1 MNILIESGG
10 EGDMGSDRILEGR
23 VEKKNVSGYAVL
35 HRGKRSGVAAQE
47 VQYLCGMGVFD

>member
-1 MNILIESGG
+1 
-10 EGDMGSDRILEGR
+10 MGSDRILEGR